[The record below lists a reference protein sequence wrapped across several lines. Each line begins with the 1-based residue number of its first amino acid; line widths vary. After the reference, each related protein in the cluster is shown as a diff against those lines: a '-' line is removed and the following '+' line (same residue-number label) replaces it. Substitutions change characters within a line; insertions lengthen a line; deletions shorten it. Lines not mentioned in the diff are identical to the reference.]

1 MCNFFKKAKP
11 KNKNEISSNKNKKKT
26 YRKILRFIEILS
38 ALATVAAS
46 IATCLTVTEMKNE
59 RNQLYKPQ
67 MIFESSNFSDDYE
80 GNTWNIRDIRNLIV
94 LKNDEEQFPKL
105 ETTIYNIGSDAA
117 LDIKIEFILDNYADY
132 VREITQYYDEN
143 EFEINDNSFDIKYD
157 ETTFS
162 YSISDKDF
170 IINKPY
176 LLSGESFKINI
187 PEEFCQLLYCLNC
200 CTNRDYSWQP
210 TIHLKMSYLDLQ
222 GNEYTYDYELIVN
235 TEMTPSD
242 EYNQYWHV
250 DYNIIQGSY
259 KQ

>member
-1 MCNFFKKAKP
+1 MCSFSKKAKP
-11 KNKNEISSNKNKKKT
+11 KDKGKNFSDKKKI
-26 YRKILRFIEILS
+26 YRKLLRFIEILS

-67 MIFESSNFSDDYE
+67 MIFESSNFSDNYE
-80 GNTWNIRDIRNLIV
+80 ENTWNIRDIRNLIV
-94 LKNDEEQFPKL
+94 LKKDDEQLPKL

-117 LDIKIEFILDNYADY
+117 LDIKIEFILDNYTDY
-132 VREITQYYDEN
+132 IREITQYYDEN

-162 YSISDKDF
+162 YSISNKDF

-187 PEEFCQLLYCLNC
+187 PEEFCRLLYYLNR
-200 CTNRDYSWQP
+200 CTNGDYGWKP
-210 TIHLKMSYLDLQ
+210 AIHLKMSYLDLQ

-235 TEMTPSD
+235 TEMTPSNEND
-242 EYNQYWHV
+242 QYWHA
-250 DYNIIQGSY
+250 DYNIVQGSC